1 MIKDRYI
8 NKEIIDYKPSINGI
22 EKEVIKRHITVEG
35 IDGSGKSTFCKRLSE
50 DIEKNP
56 QLKELTSKY
65 KFIFDRSPYHPQIT
79 KEIRE
84 LLADTENRSPVKLF
98 DLFMEDNA
106 LHAIDIKTN
115 LDNNPKNIIVTDRYM
130 TSTFA
135 YQSLDIPF
143 NTIDKVYRESPVQEP
158 GLIIYFDVTPE
169 VAMERINARNEKKE
183 VFEKIDKLKML
194 RENYK
199 KIFNYYIGTSNFS
212 KVRSVD
218 ATKNEDIV
226 YKDALGILIDYLQN
240 I

>member
-1 MIKDRYI
+1 M
-8 NKEIIDYKPSINGI
+8 NNSLETKETISS
-22 EKEVIKRHITVEG
+22 KEVIRRHITIEG

-50 DIEKNP
+50 NIADDSEF
-56 QLKELTSKY
+56 KELNSKY

-84 LLADTENRSPVKLF
+84 MLANSENKSPIKLF

-106 LHAIDIKTN
+106 IHAIDIKNN
-115 LDNNPKNIIVTDRYM
+115 LDNNSKNIIITDRYI

-143 NTIDKVYRESPVQEP
+143 QTISKVYEESPINEP
-158 GLIIYFDVTPE
+158 GLIIYFDINPE

-183 VFEKIDKLKML
+183 MFEKLDKLKML

-199 KIFNYYIGTSNFS
+199 KVFNYYLGNSLSINNRMKIET
-212 KVRSVD
+212 VD
-218 ATKNEDIV
+218 ANLSEDIV
-226 YKDALGILIDYLQN
+226 YEVAKKILINYLKFD